1 MVDRA
6 IALAVLTSA
15 VALACGGRV
24 ATQATDGRG
33 ASDAETTT
41 DGALC
46 PPHLN
51 ACVMCTDGFY
61 KCGEDATPEVPACPL
76 YVPMNSGSD
85 QAARVFL
92 TPSTVAGA
100 IAMPSTRC
108 PIRTRAQSI
117 LGREGRTSYEVD
129 LTL

>member
-24 ATQATDGRG
+24 ATQATDGGG

-46 PPHLN
+46 PPHDLN

-61 KCGEDATPEVPACPL
+61 KCGEDGTPEVPACPL
-76 YVPMNSGSD
+76 TLANGDPCTSTDTDCINCSG
-85 QAARVFL
+85 
-92 TPSTVAGA
+92 T
-100 IAMPSTRC
+100 M
-108 PIRTRAQSI
+108 
-117 LGREGRTSYEVD
+117 GRQMTCSEGIWHSGPTQCE
-129 LTL
+129 